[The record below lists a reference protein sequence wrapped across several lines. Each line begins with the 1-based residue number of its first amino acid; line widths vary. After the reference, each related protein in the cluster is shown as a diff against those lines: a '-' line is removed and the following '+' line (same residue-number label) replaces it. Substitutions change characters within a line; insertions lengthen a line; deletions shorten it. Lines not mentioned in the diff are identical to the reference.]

1 MERFEKIRRSFYEF
15 PATQNLKTKGL
26 KTETY
31 PIRYPERFYICPSSR
46 VAFRPTTPKIFNN
59 ETEDKDFSSKNLKIN
74 EDSTFALKTLPI
86 VVVATTSAPSSTITN
101 SEPDNKTQLN
111 SRSNKLA
118 TRKCRPRNT
127 ARYMT
132 QPITLIEIKE
142 LEEDLTSNNSYDT
155 PNQ

>member
-1 MERFEKIRRSFYEF
+1 MTHI
-15 PATQNLKTKGL
+15 
-26 KTETY
+26 
-31 PIRYPERFYICPSSR
+31 
-46 VAFRPTTPKIFNN
+46 PTLVVCV
-59 ETEDKDFSSKNLKIN
+59 S
-74 EDSTFALKTLPI
+74 
-86 VVVATTSAPSSTITN
+86 VYVVATTSTITN

-111 SRSNKLA
+111 SRSNKLS

-142 LEEDLTSNNSYDT
+142 LEEDLTSNNTYDT